1 MTHAQA
7 APSTR
12 SEIAAHADFSIIRY
26 AQCWED
32 TDVLLDALDI
42 RPGDVCF
49 SVGSGGDNTLSM
61 LSRGPGRVVAVD
73 LSPAQIATI
82 ELKAGAFRRLSHP
95 DTLELTGITRS
106 GRRLE
111 LYRRIRGDLS
121 PAAQSFWDSQPAII
135 EQGISAAGKFE
146 RYLGL
151 FRRVVLPLVH
161 SRRAIDALFVPRSG
175 ENRRQYYDHRWNN
188 WRWRFLLRMF
198 ASRWV
203 MGRFGRDP
211 SFFRYVEGDVASSIL
226 ARAEHAL
233 VDLDPARNPYLQWLV
248 KGRFQDVLPHVWRA
262 ENFEAIRGNLDRL
275 ELRVASVE
283 NWLETAPDRSI
294 DRFNMSDVFEY
305 LSETASEGVFE
316 HIARCARPGAR
327 IAYWNMMVPR
337 RRPARLAARLC
348 TLEEESR
355 RLQRRAL
362 TFFYGGFWVDEK
374 RPLE

>member
-1 MTHAQA
+1 MTHVQL
-7 APSTR
+7 APSTP

-32 TDVLLDALDI
+32 TDVVLEALDI

-61 LSRGPGRVVAVD
+61 LSRQPGRVVAVD

-82 ELKAGAFRRLSHP
+82 ELKAAAFRRLSHP
-95 DTLELTGITRS
+95 DTLGLAGVRQS
-106 GRRLE
+106 RRRLE
-111 LYRRIRGDLS
+111 LYRRVRGDLS
-121 PAAQSFWDSQPAII
+121 PAARSFWDSHSAII
-135 EQGISAAGKFE
+135 EAGISAAGKFE
-146 RYLGL
+146 HYLGL

-161 SRRAIDALFVPRSG
+161 SRPDIDALFVPRNA
-175 ENRRQYYDHRWNN
+175 ENRRQYYDHHWNN
-188 WRWRFLLRMF
+188 RRWRFLLRVF

-211 SFFRYVEGDVASSIL
+211 SFFRYVEGDVASRIL

-233 VDLDPARNPYLQWLV
+233 VDLDPAHNPYLQWLV
-248 KGRFQDVLPHVWRA
+248 YGRFQDVLPHVWRA

-283 NWLETAPDRSI
+283 NWLETAADRSI

-305 LSETASEGVFE
+305 LSEGASDRVFE
-316 HIARCARPGAR
+316 NIARCARPGAR

-337 RRPARLAARLC
+337 RRPARLAARLY
-348 TLEEESR
+348 TLDAESR
-355 RLQRRAL
+355 CLQQRAL
-362 TFFYGGFWVDEK
+362 TFFYGGFWVDEM
-374 RPLE
+374 RPVE